1 MVKII
6 LLKSVIYILLVSH
19 RLPTSYEK
27 DFKRIAKSNE
37 SVSNFWELYSFDE
50 SKIWSDFENC
60 LAHPD
65 FNSLEEIFNGYF
77 PDYNSDH
84 ESDRTAII
92 VQAEISGNLKKSV
105 NDFAYLAEKAI
116 DNVSPIKEYSKLFN
130 ESDLFISFNYTHTL
144 ERLYSVDSNNVLHIH
159 GEVGKSDL
167 LLGYPEGKYN
177 PAKYI
182 YDPTFKDRG
191 RFIEIDI
198 SDYGKRMVEEDR
210 FDYYLF
216 TAYETL
222 IDKTKE
228 FCKKYQFDNLSAFL
242 NNKTIDEIEI
252 IGHSCKIDFGYFKWL
267 RNHFPRA
274 RWIFNP
280 YSDTD
285 YENVNLLISFLEI
298 EECVINKTEK
308 TFK

>member
-1 MVKII
+1 MIKRLFIVGNGFD
-6 LLKSVIYILLVSH
+6 LAH
-19 RLPTSYEK
+19 NLPTTYEE
-27 DFKRIAKSNE
+27 DFKRIAENNE
-37 SVSNFWELYSFDE
+37 SVRNFWELYSFDGP
-50 SKIWSDFENC
+50 KIWSDFENC

-77 PDYNSDH
+77 PDYYSDY

-92 VQAEISGNLKKSV
+92 VQADISGNLKKSI

-116 DNVSPIKEYSKLFN
+116 DNASPMKKYLKLFN

-144 ERLYSVDSNNVLHIH
+144 ERLYGVDSNNVLHIH
-159 GEVGKSDL
+159 GEVGQNNL
-167 LLGYPEGKYN
+167 LLGYPEGEYN
-177 PAKYI
+177 PEKYS
-182 YDPTFKDRG
+182 YDPTFKGKG
-191 RFIEIDI
+191 RFIELDI
-198 SDYGKRMVEEDR
+198 SDYVERMAEENM
-210 FDYYLF
+210 FDYYLV

-222 IDKTKE
+222 IEKTKK
-228 FCKKYQFDNLSAFL
+228 FCKKYQFDNLSNFL
-242 NNKTIDEIEI
+242 KDKTIDEIEI

-280 YSDTD
+280 HNNTD

-298 EECVINKTEK
+298 EEYIINKIEQS
-308 TFK
+308 FK

>member
-1 MVKII
+1 MIKRLFIVGNGFD
-6 LLKSVIYILLVSH
+6 LAH
-19 RLPTSYEK
+19 NLPTSYEK
-27 DFKRIAKSNE
+27 DFKRIAKNNE
-37 SVSNFWELYSFDE
+37 SVSNFWELYSFDGT
-50 SKIWSDFENC
+50 KIWSDFENC

-77 PDYNSDH
+77 PDYNSDY

-92 VQAEISGNLKKSV
+92 VQADISGNLKKSV

-116 DNVSPIKEYSKLFN
+116 DNVSPIKKYLKLFN
-130 ESDLFISFNYTHTL
+130 ENDLFISFNYTHTL

-177 PAKYI
+177 PEKYN

-191 RFIEIDI
+191 RFIELDI
-198 SDYGKRMVEEDR
+198 SDYVKRMVEENR

-222 IDKTKE
+222 IDKTKK
-228 FCKKYQFDNLSAFL
+228 FCKKYQFDNLSTFL

-267 RNHFPRA
+267 RNHFPHA

-280 YSDTD
+280 YSNTD
-285 YENVNLLISFLEI
+285 YENVNLLIYFLKI
-298 EECVINKTEK
+298 EEYTINKIEK